1 MPRREYA
8 VWGINNLKRRCAL
21 IYEGK
26 AEYNFYNGSG
36 AVSELILPG
45 VNPGGLEVRGKADER
60 IDS

>member
-1 MPRREYA
+1 MREKQS
-8 VWGINNLKRRCAL
+8 I
-21 IYEGK
+21 I
-26 AEYNFYNGSG
+26 FYNDGG